1 MAAILFSRLYSAT
14 VTNSITYHDHQTVD
28 SWYTD
33 STNVLYVPQFNP
45 DIGVPIKAQVY
56 LKLNITNIFAFE
68 NLDRR
73 SYSDI
78 DFVGNIGVTNS
89 IQASFFGVQVL
100 NLFATN
106 IFSGTGY
113 DGVTDFGGTSG
124 VKITNIVQK
133 TVTFTVAPADV
144 SGYSVWESVSRSSAR
159 SSATM
164 YTGSLQYIVYTTAGA
179 DIWVVYTYLN
189 QYNCPDCDK
198 DCDKDKDS
206 DKKDSDKDKSYS
218 NKEQKK
224 KK

>member
-45 DIGVPIKAQVY
+45 DIGVPIAARVY
-56 LKLNITNIFAFE
+56 MKLNITNVFGFE
-68 NLDRR
+68 NRQII
-73 SYSDI
+73 SFANP
-78 DFVGNIGVTNS
+78 DFIGEINVTNS
-89 IQASFFGVQVL
+89 ININFFGVEAL
-100 NLFATN
+100 NLVATN
-106 IFSGTGY
+106 TIDVAGY

-124 VKITNIVQK
+124 GRATNIINK
-133 TVTFTVAPADV
+133 TVAFDIRPEYVA
-144 SGYSVWESVSRSSAR
+144 GYSVWEAVNKSSAR
-159 SSATM
+159 SFARIYGGSFT
-164 YTGSLQYIVYTTAGA
+164 YTVYTTAGA

-206 DKKDSDKDKSYS
+206 DKKDSDKDKSDS